1 MRYSYREVSRG
12 LFAPIINLQ
21 IWTGGRWVE
30 CDAYIDSGA
39 TYSIFHTDM
48 AAILG
53 LTYHQGRKVMIRVGD
68 GKLIPV
74 YLHKLPV
81 QFAGQKFRAMIGFS
95 ESLGVGFNLLG
106 RIDFFDRFRICFNDK
121 EKVLDTT
128 YLYRE

>member
-1 MRYSYREVSRG
+1 MRFSYREISKG
-12 LFAPIINLQ
+12 FFAPIVNLQ

-39 TYSIFHTDM
+39 TYSIFHIDM

-53 LTYHQGRKVMIRVGD
+53 LNFRNGRKIMIRVGD

-81 QFAGQKFRAMIGFS
+81 QFAGHKLTATLGFS
-95 ESLGVGFNLLG
+95 EYLGVGFNLLG
-106 RIDFFDRFRICFNDK
+106 RVDFFSRFRICFNDQ
-121 EKVLDTT
+121 EKIVDTT
-128 YLYRE
+128 YL